1 MKSSK
6 RLGRTGIALDIFE
19 GGSSIKEN
27 ECFVDLGLFTEDQRI
42 CDPTWIDIYVELYEL
57 DDNGKK
63 AIIHNL
69 TINFFGLNL
78 NFFHLYL
85 RF

>member
-27 ECFVDLGLFTEDQRI
+27 ECFVDLGLIPEEQSI
-42 CDPTWIDIYVELYEL
+42 CDPTLIAIFAELCARCEWKESYE
-57 DDNGKK
+57 
-63 AIIHNL
+63 H
-69 TINFFGLNL
+69 
-78 NFFHLYL
+78 HP
-85 RF
+85 